1 MNPPFTVDALH
12 FNIKTTY
19 VIIVI
24 NIKNNGLKSIYYDVY
39 TVYYVNIMKKKTYG
53 IIMTRPTGFQPIV
66 FESVRARRHERRSS
80 PCHEVLM
87 VGKLQCRAL
96 SLVPWPKT
104 MYGNQGNVTSLT
116 RAQQVA

>member
-39 TVYYVNIMKKKTYG
+39 TVYYVNIMKKNIWHHYDKTY
-53 IIMTRPTGFQPIV
+53 R
-66 FESVRARRHERRSS
+66 
-80 PCHEVLM
+80 
-87 VGKLQCRAL
+87 L
-96 SLVPWPKT
+96 ST
-104 MYGNQGNVTSLT
+104 HCF
-116 RAQQVA
+116 